1 MNQPC
6 GTSALSKESF
16 PLRVVV
22 ALGGFAP
29 FELDLEF
36 GEAFAASDFLEAA
49 DAE

>member
-6 GTSALSKESF
+6 GTSTLSKERLAF
-16 PLRVVV
+16 CVVV
-22 ALGGFAP
+22 ALGRFAS

-36 GEAFAASDFLEAA
+36 GEAFAASDFFEPA